1 MVRFSWALSKADP
14 CHHPSLYLGTE
25 RVTGVPCIMAVLE
38 NLCSAGGGS
47 SPC

>member
-1 MVRFSWALSKADP
+1 MVCFSWALSKADP
-14 CHHPSLYLGTE
+14 YHHPSLDLGTE
-25 RVTGVPCIMAVLE
+25 RITGVPCILAVPE